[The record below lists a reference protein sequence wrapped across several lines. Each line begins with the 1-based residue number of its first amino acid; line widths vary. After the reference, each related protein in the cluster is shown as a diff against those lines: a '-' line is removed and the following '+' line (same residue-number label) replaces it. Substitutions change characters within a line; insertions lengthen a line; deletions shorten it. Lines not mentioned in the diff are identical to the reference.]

1 MDKQMLGIINAGEEN
16 RKLKDLVRSRSL
28 SALPVGGRYRTVD
41 FMLSNMV
48 NAGIQNVGLLT
59 RRNYDSLLSHVSSG
73 KEWGLNKKR
82 GGLYIFPPYIN
93 DASPSGEYASVMDGL
108 RGTLGFLKKAKEQ
121 YVLLGRSYVIFNVDF
136 QDMLDKH
143 IKSGADMTL
152 MYFDNSDDATNCD
165 YDGVYLKTDDS
176 ERVLDMCYSEGKHRS
191 NKKSMDVYIMKTTLL
206 IDFIETAIAHNKKHF
221 FFDVIVPN
229 FDRLTIQG
237 YECKGYVGCIT
248 SLEAY
253 YNVNMDMIK
262 REVYEELFLGRRKI
276 YTKSA
281 DGAPAKY
288 GPKAEV
294 SNSLVSSGCE
304 IDGKVE
310 NSVIFRGS
318 QIAEGAV
325 VKNSVVM
332 AEGFIAPGAEIS
344 RTVLDRHV
352 KIYSSAHLAGSSN
365 HPVFIPKGASIN
377 E

>member
-48 NAGIQNVGLLT
+48 NAGIKNVGLLT
-59 RRNYDSLLSHVSSG
+59 RRNYDSLLSHVNSG
-73 KEWGLNKKR
+73 KDWGLNKKR

-108 RGTLGFLKKAKEQ
+108 RGTLGFLKKAKE
-121 YVLLGRSYVIFNVDF
+121 
-136 QDMLDKH
+136 
-143 IKSGADMTL
+143 
-152 MYFDNSDDATNCD
+152 D
-165 YDGVYLKTDDS
+165 YDGVYLKTDEDDK
-176 ERVLDMCYSEGKHRS
+176 VLDMCYSEGKHRS
-191 NKKSMDVYIMKTTLL
+191 NKKSMDAYIMKTTLL

-229 FDRLTIQG
+229 FDRLVIQG
-237 YECKGYVGCIT
+237 YEYKGYVGCIT

-253 YNVNMDMIK
+253 YNVNMDMLK
-262 REVYEELFLGRRKI
+262 PDVYKELFLGNRRI

-288 GPKAEV
+288 GPNAKV
-294 SNSLVSSGCE
+294 SNSLISSGCE
-304 IDGKVE
+304 IDGEVE

-325 VKNSVVM
+325 IKNSVVM
-332 AEGFIAPGAEIS
+332 AEGFIAPQAEINH
-344 RTVLDRHV
+344 TILDRHV
-352 KIYSSAHLAGSSN
+352 KVYSNAHLSGSSN
-365 HPVFIPKGASIN
+365 HPVFIPKGASVN